1 MTRLQD
7 PLRQAC
13 ATARVIGVRASS
25 IAKLGDQ
32 IASFADPEKVSVEE
46 WDVLTES
53 LKTLLKELTDEI
65 ETFSYKTSFGQR

>member
-1 MTRLQD
+1 MTRLPD
-7 PLRQAC
+7 PLIQAC

-32 IASFADPEKVSVEE
+32 IASFADPAKVPAEE
-46 WDVLTES
+46 WDVLEEA

-65 ETFSYKTSFGQR
+65 ETFSQKASCRQ